1 MTVAPF
7 FKAGM
12 QASVERS
19 NSKNNTLAIKFNVFS
34 ASYFRDHFCFFVW
47 IAFFLFLGS
56 SCSHSSPSVYA
67 RNGSDQL
74 LVGKVAIFP
83 FYNKANNTR
92 ASTVVTGAFVESL
105 VQRGKFRV
113 EFPGNIRS
121 FLVSNRIIV
130 RTGVDVD
137 TIKLMGK
144 RLGVDAVIIG
154 RVDEFVGMD
163 EKKKNVV
170 PVVSISARMVDAQT
184 GKILWMAEHRRNGD
198 DYIKVLDFGKIRSV
212 GALTKK
218 VVGEMIQTMP

>member
-1 MTVAPF
+1 MTAAPF
-7 FKAGM
+7 SKAGM
-12 QASVERS
+12 QASGERS
-19 NSKNNTLAIKFNVFS
+19 NLKNNTLAVKFNVFP
-34 ASYFRDHFCFFVW
+34 ASSFRDHFCLFVW
-47 IAFFLFLGS
+47 IALFLFLGS
-56 SCSHSSPSVYA
+56 SCSHSAPSVYV
-67 RNGSDQL
+67 RNGSYQL
-74 LVGKVAIFP
+74 LVGKVAVFP
-83 FYNKANNTR
+83 FYNKANNAR

-105 VQRGKFRV
+105 VQRGQFRV
-113 EFPGNIRS
+113 EFPGNIRN

-130 RTGVDVD
+130 RTGVDVN

-144 RLGVDAVIIG
+144 RLGVNAVIIG